1 MGDVHCHLI
10 HDAFPGAAADSAV
23 TRARAAGLSHII
35 VNGLEPTSNRAVLEF
50 CSKHP
55 DVLRPALGLY
65 PLNACVEAADP
76 HDFHARFGFEK
87 PSTPDISAELDFI
100 DSQARMGNI
109 TAIGET
115 GMDGIYGYTE
125 SLLLAQEAVLRE
137 LCKLAKK
144 HCLPIIVHSRGAE
157 QRVFDVLQDE
167 GVQLADFHC
176 FMGKK
181 RLGVEFAKAGYFLS
195 IPSFVH
201 RNTQLQ
207 ALCQVLPLEQ
217 LLTETDSPYLS
228 PEKGA
233 WPNEPSTVPLGV
245 AAMARACGKPEAE
258 VRAQI
263 CSNYEMLFKS

>member
-65 PLNACVEAADP
+65 PLNACVEAAAP

-137 LCKLAKK
+137 L
-144 HCLPIIVHSRGAE
+144 
-157 QRVFDVLQDE
+157 
-167 GVQLADFHC
+167 
-176 FMGKK
+176 
-181 RLGVEFAKAGYFLS
+181 
-195 IPSFVH
+195 
-201 RNTQLQ
+201 
-207 ALCQVLPLEQ
+207 
-217 LLTETDSPYLS
+217 
-228 PEKGA
+228 
-233 WPNEPSTVPLGV
+233 
-245 AAMARACGKPEAE
+245 
-258 VRAQI
+258 
-263 CSNYEMLFKS
+263 